1 MDNSDRGNRNDDR
14 SADDKEARQEKVGL
28 YVLAALVIIFSA
40 IGFYRIEK
48 DDGPLEILGLCGA
61 MPTLFGFL
69 LLVGMHMTW
78 LY

>member
-1 MDNSDRGNRNDDR
+1 MNNSDLRNEER
-14 SADDKEARQEKVGL
+14 IADDKEARQEKVGL

-40 IGFYRIEK
+40 IGFYGIEK

-69 LLVGMHMTW
+69 LLLGMRMTW
-78 LY
+78 LD